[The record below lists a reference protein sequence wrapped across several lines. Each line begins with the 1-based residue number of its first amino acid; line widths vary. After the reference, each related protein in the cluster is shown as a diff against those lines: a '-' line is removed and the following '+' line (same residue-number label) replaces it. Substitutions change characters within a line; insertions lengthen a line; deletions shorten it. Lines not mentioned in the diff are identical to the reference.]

1 MKPSARHKAREL
13 AVQGI
18 YSWQMTKNP
27 AQQIELHLATTT
39 DDMTK
44 VDMAYFQELLRA
56 VVDDFENL
64 DTRIRP
70 YLGRLPEELDP
81 VEKAVLRLATYELLE
96 RPDVPAKVVV
106 NEAIELAKS
115 FGAEESH
122 KFVNGVL
129 DKAIRTLR
137 KHEKI

>member
-27 AQQIELHLATTT
+27 AQQIELHLATTS
-39 DDMTK
+39 DMTK

-56 VVDDFENL
+56 VVNDYDTL

>member
-44 VDMAYFQELLRA
+44 VDMGYFQELLRA
-56 VVDDFENL
+56 VVNDYDTL

-96 RPDVPAKVVV
+96 RLDVPAKVVI

>member
-27 AQQIELHLATTT
+27 AQQIELHLATTS
-39 DDMTK
+39 DMTK

-56 VVDDFENL
+56 VVNDYDTL

-96 RPDVPAKVVV
+96 RPDVPAKVVI

>member
-18 YSWQMTKNP
+18 YSWQMTKNS
-27 AQQIELHLATTT
+27 AQQIELHLATTS
-39 DDMTK
+39 DMTR

-56 VVDDFENL
+56 VVNDYDNL

-96 RPDVPAKVVV
+96 RPEIPAKVVI